1 MPRMKGTIAILT
13 GGGDVPGLNPAIRA
27 ITIRALREGY
37 RVVGLRRGWAGLV
50 DYVPDP
56 KADNRENVQV
66 LSEAIVNR
74 AGRTGGTFL
83 HTSRTRPS
91 HLPRE
96 RVPQHLTGY
105 EQNVNDITKDVLK
118 NLEHLGVDVLIPIGG
133 DDTLSYG
140 RRLHDEGV
148 HVVGIPKTMDNDV
161 YGTDYCIG
169 FSTCVTRTIELTH
182 SLRTSAGSHERFLVI
197 EVFGRYAG
205 FTALLPT
212 MAGAADRCVIP
223 EHPVDVE
230 QLAEL
235 LTYDRNRNPSRYAVV
250 LVSEGA
256 RLAEQEGMSFEGA
269 ETDMFGHGK
278 LGGIG
283 DKIATALREYS
294 PKFNNGR
301 RIDVVSQRL
310 GYLVRSGNPDGLDS
324 IVPMAFGNLALDL
337 ILKKQYGRLVSI
349 HRGFYD
355 SVPITSV
362 TSEKK
367 VVDVSKYY
375 NTERLRPIY
384 DFDGA
389 PLFIMTSD

>member
-1 MPRMKGTIAILT
+1 LKGTIAILT

-37 RVVGLRRGWAGLV
+37 RVVGIRRGWAGLV
-50 DYVPDP
+50 DYVPDAQ
-56 KADNRENVQV
+56 ADNSENVQE
-66 LSEAIVNR
+66 LTEPIVNR

-96 RVPQHLTGY
+96 RVPHHLSGY
-105 EQNVNDITKDVLK
+105 NEKINDITKDVLK
-118 NLEHLGVDVLIPIGG
+118 HLEHIGVDALIPIGG

-148 HVVGIPKTMDNDV
+148 HVVAIPKTMDNDV

-182 SLRTSAGSHERFLVI
+182 ALRTSAGSHERYLVV

-205 FTALLPT
+205 FSTLLPA

-230 QLAEL
+230 QLTEL
-235 LTYDRNRNPSRYAVV
+235 LTADRNRHPSRYAVV

-256 RLAEQEGMSFEGA
+256 RLQTHEGMSFEGE
-269 ETDMFGHGK
+269 ETDMFGHRK

-283 DKIATALREYS
+283 DKVASALKEYS
-294 PKFNNGR
+294 PRYNNGR
-301 RIDVVSQRL
+301 RIDVVNQRL
-310 GYLVRSGNPDGLDS
+310 GYLVRSGNPDALDS

-337 ILKKQYGRLVSI
+337 IMKKEYGRLVSI

-355 SVPITSV
+355 SVPITMV

-367 VVDVSKYY
+367 VVDVKKYY